1 MVEIFV
7 IKHRLKKKKN
17 NLKNNKT
24 RVHSKIQ
31 LQHFWIVVMVS
42 YTTV

>member
-7 IKHRLKKKKN
+7 IKHRLKKN

-24 RVHSKIQ
+24 RVDSK